1 MVGTILRTENET
13 ERKMLC
19 LLTFNLRTSEG
30 VRQKKK
36 PSHTKV
42 HSFQIINTL
51 KKENSGNEIQSARG

>member
-36 PSHTKV
+36 TSHTKV

-51 KKENSGNEIQSARG
+51 KKGNSGNEIQSARG